1 MKEGDPSF
9 LLITAEA
16 TPGGMCPDLGSPVQ
30 KRHEDTGR
38 VQQRVI
44 KMIEGLEHISKK
56 EWLRVLFIPD
66 KRRLR
71 EDLLNV
77 YK

>member
-1 MKEGDPSF
+1 
-9 LLITAEA
+9 
-16 TPGGMCPDLGSPVQ
+16 
-30 KRHEDTGR
+30 
-38 VQQRVI
+38 
-44 KMIEGLEHISKK
+44 MIEGLEHISKK

-77 YK
+77 YKYSRWRCKEDGSFQLYSGTG